1 MHLNIAHMLFKRIL
15 TLIFVMVS
23 LFVPIKNAKEDVTP
37 ENLTIKVDTK
47 DLFENQAP
55 LSNIKDENKSLS
67 MSDINKW
74 ILA

>member
-15 TLIFVMVS
+15 TLIFVIVS
-23 LFVPIKNAKEDVTP
+23 LFAPIKNAKEDVTP

-47 DLFENQAP
+47 DLFENQSP
-55 LSNIKDENKSLS
+55 LSNIKEENISLS
-67 MSDINKW
+67 MSDIYKW

>member
-1 MHLNIAHMLFKRIL
+1 
-15 TLIFVMVS
+15 MVS

-67 MSDINKW
+67 MSDINK
-74 ILA
+74 

>member
-15 TLIFVMVS
+15 TLIFVVVS
-23 LFVPIKNAKEDVTP
+23 LFAPIKNAKEDVTP

-47 DLFENQAP
+47 DLFENQSP

-67 MSDINKW
+67 MSDINK
-74 ILA
+74 